1 MAAPRFCSPGTHRQ
15 FLAKACCNSGAVSFC
30 SSSAWAIQQGSTPLA
45 MLNFLSELQEPPL
58 HFRIFRK
65 PFNVN
70 QNCAMHDDKLHTV
83 PRLELLG
90 NLHQILFQRR
100 DWTFGIASRYG
111 DSENPED
118 SPFGFVL
125 LLLLDSRWLVSYRCC
140 AARIV
145 LRLFQT
151 LQTLKPWS
159 CLKTLWKQ
167 RFDSYRLM
175 IHSLNPIPHNSAN
188 SSTLEFLH
196 KVFESLLQALQSK
209 HRSIFVGGDAELQ
222 FDICSIWCQSVHVQP
237 RSPHMIESALS
248 TLSCH
253 ERHWGSRRRDV
264 SHSKLRTVLVAT
276 WPLRLQ
282 GKQVKRQDQIPKDI

>member
-1 MAAPRFCSPGTHRQ
+1 
-15 FLAKACCNSGAVSFC
+15 
-30 SSSAWAIQQGSTPLA
+30 

-222 FDICSIWCQSVHVQP
+222 FDICSIDASLSMFSPGLPTWSNPHCP
-237 RSPHMIESALS
+237 RYHAMKALGIKTKGCITFQTEDSAGGNLA
-248 TLSCH
+248 L
-253 ERHWGSRRRDV
+253 E
-264 SHSKLRTVLVAT
+264 VARKASEEAG
-276 WPLRLQ
+276 PNS
-282 GKQVKRQDQIPKDI
+282 

>member
-70 QNCAMHDDKLHTV
+70 QNCAVHDDKLHTV

-125 LLLLDSRWLVSYRCC
+125 LLLLDSFGDSFPTV
-140 AARIV
+140 AV
-145 LRLFQT
+145 LRALFSGCSR
-151 LQTLKPWS
+151 LFRPWS
-159 CLKTLWKQ
+159 LDHAWK
-167 RFDSYRLM
+167 
-175 IHSLNPIPHNSAN
+175 H
-188 SSTLEFLH
+188 
-196 KVFESLLQALQSK
+196 FESK
-209 HRSIFVGGDAELQ
+209 DSIHID
-222 FDICSIWCQSVHVQP
+222 
-237 RSPHMIESALS
+237 
-248 TLSCH
+248 
-253 ERHWGSRRRDV
+253 
-264 SHSKLRTVLVAT
+264 
-276 WPLRLQ
+276 
-282 GKQVKRQDQIPKDI
+282 